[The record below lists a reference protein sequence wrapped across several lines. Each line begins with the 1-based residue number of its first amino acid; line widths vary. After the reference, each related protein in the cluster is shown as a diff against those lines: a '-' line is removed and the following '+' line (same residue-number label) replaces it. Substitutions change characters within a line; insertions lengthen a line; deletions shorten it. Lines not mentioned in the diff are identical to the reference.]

1 MAQLISEC
9 TVMTILEKITQNK
22 PVITLDKVKTYFG
35 VNSDEFTLQELG
47 VYYEQ
52 NPYDLIEEL
61 IYLLNK
67 VMNIYHDKV
76 DEKANKSNG
85 NAFATCPKNGHR
97 CKATVKLDFDVCG
110 EFVIVLMNDINDDY
124 HCGDHSLS
132 DWIEPMKKFGFSDFT
147 DIDND

>member
-9 TVMTILEKITQNK
+9 TVMTILKKINQNK
-22 PVITLDKVKTYFG
+22 PVFTLDKVKTYFG

-67 VMNIYHDKV
+67 VI
-76 DEKANKSNG
+76 
-85 NAFATCPKNGHR
+85 C
-97 CKATVKLDFDVCG
+97 
-110 EFVIVLMNDINDDY
+110 
-124 HCGDHSLS
+124 
-132 DWIEPMKKFGFSDFT
+132 
-147 DIDND
+147 